1 MSRFLWL
8 SLIFCISV
16 SLLWWPSAKNQSS
29 IFELIERERAWQS
42 EYLGF
47 DLVDKIDCQLQNIQ
61 SFIFQSPIPTGN
73 ESTLRHP
80 EGLADQE
87 IEEAVFRVSQE
98 PYFQAMFALIVLA
111 IGRLLVTL
119 LLGLLVS
126 PLFLAVGIDAL
137 CARKVRLAKFQPSS
151 SFRFRI
157 AFVSFFILVEVMC
170 VMSLV
175 PIWIDPF
182 LILINFLIIS
192 TAIHQL
198 ISHYYD

>member
-8 SLIFCISV
+8 SLIFCVSV
-16 SLLWWPSAKNQSS
+16 SLLWWPGAKNQSS
-29 IFELIERERAWQS
+29 IFELIGRERARQN

-47 DLVDKIDCQLQNIQ
+47 DLVDKIDYQLQNIQ
-61 SFIFQSPIPTGN
+61 SFIFQSPIPTGS
-73 ESTLRHP
+73 ESTLRHS
-80 EGLADQE
+80 EGLTDHE
-87 IEEAVFRVSQE
+87 IQGAVLRVSQV

-119 LLGLLVS
+119 LLGLLLS

-137 CARKVRLAKFQPSS
+137 CARKVRQAKFQPSS
-151 SFRFRI
+151 SFQFRI
-157 AFVSFFILVEVMC
+157 AFTFFFILIEGIC

-182 LILINFLIIS
+182 LILIGFCLLAGSIY
-192 TAIHQL
+192 QML
-198 ISHYYD
+198 VHYYY

>member
-8 SLIFCISV
+8 SLIFCVSV

-29 IFELIERERAWQS
+29 IFELIERERAWQN

-47 DLVDKIDCQLQNIQ
+47 DLVDKIDYQLQNIQ
-61 SFIFQSPIPTGN
+61 SFIFQSPIPTGS
-73 ESTLRHP
+73 ESTLRHS
-80 EGLADQE
+80 EGLTDHE
-87 IEEAVFRVSQE
+87 IQGAVLRVSQE

-119 LLGLLVS
+119 LLGLLLS

-137 CARKVRLAKFQPSS
+137 CARKVRQAKFQPSS
-151 SFRFRI
+151 SFQFRI
-157 AFVSFFILVEVMC
+157 AFTSFFVLMEVMC

-182 LILINFLIIS
+182 LILISFL
-192 TAIHQL
+192 L
-198 ISHYYD
+198 ILFVTHRMICHYFI

>member
-8 SLIFCISV
+8 SLIFCVSV
-16 SLLWWPSAKNQSS
+16 SLLWWPSAKNHSS
-29 IFELIERERAWQS
+29 IFELIERERTWQS

-47 DLVDKIDCQLQNIQ
+47 DLVDKIDYQLQNIQ
-61 SFIFQSPIPTGN
+61 SFIFQSPIPTGSK
-73 ESTLRHP
+73 STLRHS
-80 EGLADQE
+80 EGLTDHE
-87 IEEAVFRVSQE
+87 IQGAVLRISQE

-119 LLGLLVS
+119 LLGLLLC

-137 CARKVRLAKFQPSS
+137 CARKVRQAKFQPSS
-151 SFRFRI
+151 SFQFRI
-157 AFVSFFILVEVMC
+157 AFASFFILIEAIC
-170 VMSLV
+170 VTSLV

-182 LILINFLIIS
+182 LILISFLIIS